1 MATKKSISNSQCQAH
16 EICFGLNRET
26 DEKSLAT
33 FLKKFTSDPMLTTLI
48 PRLTDAEINATL
60 DFLSK
65 LMHKHLHKK
74 EYHNIF
80 LSEKELS
87 DILLR

>member
-1 MATKKSISNSQCQAH
+1 MDKKKSLQNSTCPTH

-26 DEKSLAT
+26 DEVSLVA
-33 FLKKFTSDPMLTTLI
+33 FLKKFTSETMLATLI
-48 PRLTDAEINATL
+48 PRLTDAEIDATL

-65 LMHKHLHKK
+65 LMHKHLHKQ

-80 LSEKELS
+80 LSEKEF
-87 DILLR
+87 